1 MKKILSIALAVLF
14 VFSVMAANAAITSP
28 TTEIVAENSAAE
40 AGFVFAVND
49 DEEAIAAANEELAKA
64 AEDVDAYFGEATE
77 AAKAITGND
86 ELEICEFAPFSV
98 SGYTEEMGDI
108 DVTLTTSTA
117 FEDGQKVAV
126 LVNVD
131 GEWAALEG
139 TGNADSGVDFTLDAE
154 TAKAL
159 SEAGETLVAIAL

>member
-64 AEDVDAYFGEATE
+64 AEDYFGEATE

-86 ELEICEFAPFSV
+86 ELEICEFAPFVV
-98 SGYTEEMGDI
+98 SGYTEDMGDI